1 MRQDRRKFIKTSA
14 AGSAALLL
22 SSLESFAL
30 PEMISSSVNK
40 NYDLKIMATSW
51 GYQGTMDSF
60 CAKVKKEGYDGIEL
74 WWPTDNKKAQDEIF
88 AALKKY
94 DLEIGFLCGGSQSN
108 PQEHLEFYKRMVD
121 AAAKQNIQRPLYI
134 NNHSGKDYF
143 SFDDNKKFIEHTQAL
158 AKETGLLI
166 CHETHR
172 GRMLFAA
179 HITRN
184 FLEKYPDL
192 RLTLDISH
200 WCNVHES
207 LLADQKETIDLALAR
222 TEHIHARIGHP
233 EGPQVNDPRAPE
245 WEQTVKQHF
254 EWWDKIVERKRRNGE
269 RVTVLTEFGPPD
281 YMPTYPYTRQPLADQ
296 WAINVHMMHLLRK
309 RYS

>member
-1 MRQDRRKFIKTSA
+1 
-14 AGSAALLL
+14 
-22 SSLESFAL
+22 
-30 PEMISSSVNK
+30 MI
-40 NYDLKIMATSW
+40 
-51 GYQGTMDSF
+51 
-60 CAKVKKEGYDGIEL
+60 
-74 WWPTDNKKAQDEIF
+74 
-88 AALKKY
+88 
-94 DLEIGFLCGGSQSN
+94 
-108 PQEHLEFYKRMVD
+108 D

-143 SFDDNKKFIEHTQAL
+143 SFEDNIKFIEHTQAL

-192 RLTLDISH
+192 KLTLDISH

-254 EWWDKIVERKRRNGE
+254 EWWDKIVNRKRRNGE
-269 RVTVLTEFGPPD
+269 RVTILTEFGPPD
-281 YMPTYPYTRQPLADQ
+281 YMPTYPYTKQPLADQ
-296 WAINVHMMHLLRK
+296 WAINVYMMHLLRK